1 MRGIQI
7 LNKEETNNKNKISPK
22 LSVIIELRIKI
33 ILNVSSRT
41 AQANSETLS

>member
-1 MRGIQI
+1 
-7 LNKEETNNKNKISPK
+7 

-41 AQANSETLS
+41 AQANSETLSWKKPK